1 MPAFAH
7 QLVLSKPCFDDGA
20 AERVAMLEAEIERL
34 RADKVAL
41 EAIARVDALTGIGN
55 RRAFEEVLERSLR
68 LSARYGNAVS
78 VLLFDLDGMKQLND
92 RYGHGSGDDGLR
104 AVAAVLRETLRASD
118 VACRCGGD
126 EFAVVLPGTGAEGA
140 MCVAEKI
147 RAAIEAHLL
156 PVGRGMIRPFTASIG
171 VSTFDGSATFSP
183 ERMEQLVESADAA
196 LYRVKQTGKN
206 GVKHADEI
214 GAMTTTSNVVAM
226 PPRQAPG
233 KTAVQR
239 RQRQSR
245 PLRAVRF

>member
-1 MPAFAH
+1 
-7 QLVLSKPCFDDGA
+7 
-20 AERVAMLEAEIERL
+20 MLEAEIEQL
-34 RADKVAL
+34 RADKLAL

-55 RRAFEEVLERSLR
+55 RRAFEEALERCLR

-78 VLLFDLDGMKQLND
+78 VLLFDLDGMKALND

-104 AVAAVLRETLRASD
+104 AVGVVLQQTLRASD

-140 MCVAEKI
+140 LCVAEKI
-147 RAAIEAHLL
+147 RAAIEALLL
-156 PVGRGMIRPFTASIG
+156 PVGRGTIRPFTASIG
-171 VSTFDGSATFSP
+171 VASFDGSVAFSP
-183 ERMEQLVESADAA
+183 EKMEQLVESADAA

-214 GAMTTTSNVVAM
+214 GSLTTTSNVIAM
-226 PPRQAPG
+226 PPRQAAGRAP
-233 KTAVQR
+233 VQR